1 MDGIFISYSRRD
13 KDFVTRLTAALKAR
27 NRKAWVDLTDIPATT
42 KWWEKIEGGIE
53 AARAFVFVLSPDS
66 TVSPEC
72 QKEIEVATGAH
83 KRLIPLVC
91 RELGA
96 CAVHKD
102 LACLN
107 YIFCREEDDFEAAIE
122 TLLKAVDTDLEWVD
136 AHTNLLQK
144 AVEWDRKGRNQ
155 SLLLHGEELQEAE
168 IWQAQSGAKEPKPT
182 ELMGE
187 FILAS
192 RGAATQYKNKL
203 IKGTVAVALVLAVI
217 AVYAIWQRNIAIT
230 QQNIARSRELAS
242 TALNQLKIDPELAAV
257 LSSKA
262 LDLAHT
268 PQAEESL
275 RHSLVKLFDS
285 HVRIIMREPHKG
297 SVRGAVFSPDDKLI
311 VTACEDGKARVW
323 DAKTGKFKFELAV
336 KKGPGGQV
344 PPGNLDTGYLRL
356 LQRLLGLKNLVSP
369 VQPGAPDPGVT
380 KIVYSVDFSPDGRF
394 IVTANANLQARV
406 WDAKTGKLVFE
417 LAGERGHQG
426 RVFSAAFCKN
436 KAVKRIVTAGE
447 DRKARVWD
455 AETGKCLLV
464 LAGEK
469 GHKGWVRGAAFSS
482 TGKRIVT
489 ASDDGTARVWNAETG
504 EFLFEVG
511 DARQHNGKLYKACFC
526 PGDRLIATVG
536 ADYKARLWNA
546 ENGKFELELAGEKR
560 HIGWIRDLAF
570 DCDGNRIITAGQD
583 QMVRV
588 WDTKTGECL
597 YVLAGHMGEVHSA
610 AFNHDGS
617 RLVTAS
623 GDQTARVWELGDF
636 SKGIKILAEPH
647 KDEVHCA
654 AFSPDGRLIVTAGE
668 DMTPRVWEAQTGNFL
683 FELTGEKPHKGWVT
697 SAAFSKDNKRI
708 VTAGGDGRA
717 KVWDVQTRTCLFDL
731 AGEKGHRGWVYTA
744 AFSSDNRLIVT
755 AGEDRTAKVWDA
767 ETGKFLFELAGPRGH
782 KSRVTSAAFSND
794 NKRIVTS
801 GQDQTAKVWDV
812 ETKTCLLEL
821 AGEKGHRGWV
831 YTAAFSSDDQRIV
844 TAGEDQTARVWDA
857 KTGKCLLILRG
868 HKGWVSSAFFR
879 AKNDRIVTAGEDKTA
894 RIWDAKTG
902 ELLVELPEHEA
913 WVYTAAFS
921 PSGNEIVTASQD
933 KKVRI
938 FGHEMCCSFKDLLD
952 LARPLVMRQ
961 LTPAERQKFL
971 HEAVSTEA
979 VIWQKEY
986 VAPKAGRSGMD
997 FNIDRQG
1004 GDYDSFDLPITDP
1017 TLCQEQCDKDP
1028 QCQAWTYVKP
1038 HTVKG
1043 PRPKCFLKK
1052 AVSKTKP
1059 NPATVSGVKIP
1070 AEAKSP

>member
-1 MDGIFISYSRRD
+1 MSDVFISYSRKD
-13 KDFVTRLTAALKAR
+13 KDFVTLLNAALKAR
-27 NRKAWVDLTDIPATT
+27 DRKAWVDLEDIPATA

-66 TVSPEC
+66 TVSSEC
-72 QKEIEVATGAH
+72 GKEIEVAAGAH
-83 KRLIPLVC
+83 KRLIPVVC

-96 CAVHKD
+96 SVVHKD

-107 YIFCREEDDFEAAIE
+107 YIFCRDGDDFEAAID

-136 AHTNLLQK
+136 AHTHLLQK
-144 AVEWDRKGRNQ
+144 ATEWDRKGRTQ
-155 SLLLHGEELQEAE
+155 SLLLRGEELREAE

-192 RGAATQYKNKL
+192 RSAATQSKNKL
-203 IKGTVAVALVLAVI
+203 IKGTIAAALVLAVI
-217 AVYAIWQRNIAIT
+217 AVYAIWQRNIAVT

-242 TALNQLKIDPELAAV
+242 TASNQLKVDPELAAV

-262 LDLAHT
+262 LELAHT
-268 PQAEESL
+268 HQAEESL
-275 RHSLVKLFDS
+275 RLSLVKLLDS
-285 HVRIIMREPHKG
+285 HVRVIMREPHKG
-297 SVRGAVFSPDDKLI
+297 SVRGAVFSPDDQVI

-323 DAKTGKFKFELAV
+323 DAKTGEFKFELAV
-336 KKGPGGQV
+336 TTGPVGQV
-344 PPGNLDTGYLRL
+344 
-356 LQRLLGLKNLVSP
+356 QRGT
-369 VQPGAPDPGVT
+369 PDPGT
-380 KIVYSVDFSPDGRF
+380 TEIVYSVDFSPDGRF
-394 IVTANANLQARV
+394 IVTANANLQAKV
-406 WDAKTGKLVFE
+406 WEAETGKLWLV
-417 LAGERGHQG
+417 LAGEGGHQG
-426 RVFSAAFCKN
+426 RVFSAAFCRDKD
-436 KAVKRIVTAGE
+436 VKRIVTAGE
-447 DRKARVWD
+447 DMKARVWD

-464 LAGEK
+464 LAGER
-469 GHKGWVRGAAFSS
+469 GHKGWVRSAEFSS

-511 DARQHNGKLYKACFC
+511 DVKQHNGKLYKACFS
-526 PGDRLIATVG
+526 PDDKLIATAG
-536 ADYKARLWNA
+536 ADHKVRLWNA
-546 ENGKFELELAGEKR
+546 ETGKFEFELAGEKR
-560 HIGWIRDLAF
+560 HTGWVRSLAF
-570 DCDGNRIITAGQD
+570 DRNGDRIITAGQD
-583 QMVRV
+583 QMARV
-588 WDTKTGECL
+588 WDAKTGQCL
-597 YVLAGHMGEVHSA
+597 YVLAGHKGEVHSG
-610 AFNHDGS
+610 AFSKDGN

-636 SKGIKILAEPH
+636 SKGIKILAAPH

-654 AFSPDGRLIVTAGE
+654 AFSPDGRLVVTAGD
-668 DMTPRVWEAQTGNFL
+668 DMIPRVWEAQTGNFL
-683 FELTGEKPHKGWVT
+683 FELAGEKRHRGWVT
-697 SAAFSKDNKRI
+697 SAAFSKDNKRM
-708 VTAGGDGRA
+708 VTASGDMTA
-717 KVWDVQTRTCLFDL
+717 KVWDVETRTCLFEL

-744 AFSSDNRLIVT
+744 AFSNDNQRIVT

-767 ETGKFLFELAGPRGH
+767 GTGNFLFDLAGERGH

-812 ETKTCLLEL
+812 ETKRCLLEL
-821 AGEKGHRGWV
+821 AGARGHKGWV
-831 YTAAFSSDDQRIV
+831 YTAAFSSDDKRIV

-857 KTGKCLLILRG
+857 ETGKCLLILAG
-868 HKGWVSSAFFR
+868 HKGWVSSALFR
-879 AKNDRIVTAGEDKTA
+879 DTNDRIVTAGEDKTA

-902 ELLVELPEHEA
+902 EMLVELPEHEA
-913 WVYTAAFS
+913 WVYRAAFS

-933 KKVRI
+933 KKARI

-971 HEAVSTEA
+971 HEAVEIAT
-979 VIWQKEY
+979 VGWQQEY
-986 VAPKAGRSGMD
+986 ISPKAGRAEMD

-1004 GDYDSFDLPITDP
+1004 EDYDAFDLPITDP
-1017 TLCQEQCDKDP
+1017 TLCREACYGDRR
-1028 QCQAWTYVKP
+1028 CISWTYVKP

-1052 AVSKTKP
+1052 AVSAAKP
-1059 NPATVSGVKIP
+1059 NPATVSGVKTP
-1070 AEAKSP
+1070 AEATGP